1 MWNDTRR
8 DIRHDRISLKPNNLR
23 ENRDGLL
30 KFEEAALTPLIRRI
44 GIFAGVLATIAA
56 VTAAGF
62 WLRGEIGWR
71 PLPAEAPLTST
82 ALDPAF
88 DDAACDALAELEAMR
103 VEEGV
108 PGVTAA
114 VAIDGALVWAGAA
127 GWSDLEAGTPM
138 TPDAMMRIGSTS
150 KSMTATMLA
159 RLHDQGVLSMSDTV
173 GDHVAE
179 PLNPEWANLQLRQ
192 LMSHTAGMPG
202 YEENTDWFGAIDT
215 IRMQGSYENVEGGLR
230 LVDGSRLLFEP
241 GADFHYSSF
250 DVNLAALTA
259 EYASGRDYAALIET
273 EVRAPLGLD
282 TPRLADRGARP
293 ENEARYYLIRSGDR
307 IKRWPHTDVSQRWP
321 GGGLISRSRDLVLVA
336 SAWLDP
342 DFINPGT
349 RAMFWTPMQLESETV
364 NEQNYAMGWRA
375 DRVSSRFG
383 EDRTPVRIIHHGG
396 VSRGAMSWLTIYPE
410 LGISVAVNINTNT
423 PEFGDFARVEADIV
437 RIFAD
442 AAQRTPPLV
451 DQGAP

>member
-1 MWNDTRR
+1 M
-8 DIRHDRISLKPNNLR
+8 
-23 ENRDGLL
+23 
-30 KFEEAALTPLIRRI
+30 FVV
-44 GIFAGVLATIAA
+44 VLATIAA
-56 VTAAGF
+56 VIAAGF
-62 WLRGEIGWR
+62 WLRGELGWL

-88 DDAACDALAELEAMR
+88 DNAARDALAELEAMR
-103 VEEGV
+103 VEEGI

-114 VAIDGALVWAGAA
+114 VAVDRALVWVGAA
-127 GWSDLEAGTPM
+127 GWSDLEARTPM

-150 KSMTATMLA
+150 KAITGTLLA

-173 GDHVAE
+173 GDHVAQ
-179 PLNPEWANLQLRQ
+179 PLNPAWATLQLRQ

-202 YEENTDWFGAIDT
+202 YEENTDWFGVIDT
-215 IRMQGSYENVEGGLR
+215 IRMQGSYESVEDGLR
-230 LVDGSRLLFEP
+230 LVDGSDLLFEP
-241 GADFHYSSF
+241 GAEFHYSSF

-259 EYASGRDYAALIET
+259 EYASGRDYAALIEN

-321 GGGLISRSRDLVLVA
+321 GGGLVARSRDLVLVA

-342 DFINPGT
+342 EVISPET
-349 RAMFWTPMQLESETV
+349 QAMFWTPMRLENGTV
-364 NEQNYAMGWRA
+364 NEQNYAMGWRV

-383 EDRTPVRIIHHGG
+383 EDRAPVRIVHHGG

-423 PEFGDFARVEADIV
+423 PDFGDFARVEAVIL

-442 AAQRTPPLV
+442 AARRTPSAV
-451 DQGAP
+451 DSGPP